1 MFLYLYLVSAL
12 LLLVTAFVVFRI
24 LVRRDYRLKGRP
36 TPFTI
41 FLELVVWGMIVCF
54 PSIYNPQDWW
64 LFWFADAPVHPI
76 IRFLG
81 IIITTTGIAVMVVSM
96 ISLGFGTTFGQ
107 KHASLRRSGLYR
119 FSRNPQIVG
128 FWLMAAGVVLLWPS
142 WHAVGWLLI
151 IAIISHMMVMTE
163 EEHLLRQLGGE
174 YEQYCEQVP
183 RYFRVRR
190 KAREGLKKD

>member
-1 MFLYLYLVSAL
+1 MFLYLYLVSTL

-24 LVRRDYRLKGRP
+24 LVRHDYRLKGRP

-107 KHASLRRSGLYR
+107 KHASLMRSGLYR

-128 FWLMAAGVVLLWPS
+128 FGLMVVGVVMLWPS
-142 WHAVGWLLI
+142 WYALGWLVI
-151 IAIISHMMVMTE
+151 FAVIAHMMVVTE
-163 EEHLLRQLGGE
+163 EEHLRKLIGKE
-174 YEQYCEQVP
+174 YEEYCKNVP

-190 KAREGLKKD
+190 EEKGK